1 MVRKECKHTSIED
14 DPHPYCDECAVDLR
28 GRLCT
33 ETDTCRN
40 CDTIDLDQWEI
51 IHDYRAKKDSR
62 RQAEKTKRLNFL
74 HAKFGH
80 FTKPFVISNEEAA
93 NAVSAV
99 VSDNL
104 PADSISS
111 SSLDSDHVLE
121 IDQPDLHLFTSDSD
135 VELFNMGKND
145 KPTTSK
151 QSKKNEAGAV
161 EMAAPDVAAKLKAF
175 MDQQAK
181 SMAAFMATSSAADV
195 PESPSRPSGKTK
207 TKAAPSTAQ
216 STIPVAKRSH
226 RISQGRDKKSKSG
239 SGSRSRVHKVK
250 DVRDKSKSV
259 SRSHRRHSRSQSKRG
274 SKSKRKRSISRES
287 SHHKQRKASRRKR
300 SRDRSHSR
308 RRRSFSHGRKR
319 KDYSRSISSSSSS
332 SDSSRLNSRDRRR
345 KRKADRR
352 NRDRRR
358 SRDSRS
364 RDSRSRSPRLRK
376 HARKAYSRDQQLRQ
390 RRSREYDS
398 PDRGDFYEEQYDDG
412 FQQQRRFDTMS
423 QDDGRISEDSDNER
437 VIVEPKQD
445 VFPFREMI
453 ALLAKHS
460 DVDIADCNRSSG
472 GKHVMASDD
481 TSGPPKPEFAAL
493 TTTVGVVSAIKLW
506 EDEFNRKDTTRVK
519 KVKKR
524 ELFKCDKL
532 RSSLRSYKSGDEWA
546 NMDPLLHEKQQY
558 AWLADPEKNMK
569 ISQNDVTYIE
579 LQMRN
584 ILRVASFLEVVNQCV
599 SKGFEQKFDED
610 VMLKLHRCGKHATGD
625 IIKLAANMFCGMG
638 VLRRDEILNRS
649 DRIPPKLASRL
660 RHAPIGNARTLFP
673 EELLVEIDKVYTQKL
688 SNQALEKFASPNQ
701 RRGRGNFRGG
711 YQGGYQQGGYNQ
723 YAYSGYDNQ
732 SEFKRGQ
739 RGRSQDSY
747 R

>member
-1 MVRKECKHTSIED
+1 
-14 DPHPYCDECAVDLR
+14 
-28 GRLCT
+28 
-33 ETDTCRN
+33 
-40 CDTIDLDQWEI
+40 
-51 IHDYRAKKDSR
+51 
-62 RQAEKTKRLNFL
+62 
-74 HAKFGH
+74 
-80 FTKPFVISNEEAA
+80 
-93 NAVSAV
+93 
-99 VSDNL
+99 
-104 PADSISS
+104 
-111 SSLDSDHVLE
+111 
-121 IDQPDLHLFTSDSD
+121 
-135 VELFNMGKND
+135 
-145 KPTTSK
+145 
-151 QSKKNEAGAV
+151 
-161 EMAAPDVAAKLKAF
+161 
-175 MDQQAK
+175 
-181 SMAAFMATSSAADV
+181 
-195 PESPSRPSGKTK
+195 
-207 TKAAPSTAQ
+207 
-216 STIPVAKRSH
+216 
-226 RISQGRDKKSKSG
+226 
-239 SGSRSRVHKVK
+239 
-250 DVRDKSKSV
+250 
-259 SRSHRRHSRSQSKRG
+259 
-274 SKSKRKRSISRES
+274 
-287 SHHKQRKASRRKR
+287 
-300 SRDRSHSR
+300 
-308 RRRSFSHGRKR
+308 
-319 KDYSRSISSSSSS
+319 
-332 SDSSRLNSRDRRR
+332 
-345 KRKADRR
+345 
-352 NRDRRR
+352 
-358 SRDSRS
+358 
-364 RDSRSRSPRLRK
+364 
-376 HARKAYSRDQQLRQ
+376 
-390 RRSREYDS
+390 
-398 PDRGDFYEEQYDDG
+398 
-412 FQQQRRFDTMS
+412 MS
-423 QDDGRISEDSDNER
+423 QDDGHISEDSDNER
-437 VIVEPKQD
+437 VIVEPKKD
-445 VFPFREMI
+445 IFPFREMI
-453 ALLAKHS
+453 VMLAKNS
-460 DVDIADCNRSSG
+460 DVELADCNRSSG

-506 EDEFNRKDTTRVK
+506 EDEFKRKDTTRVK

-558 AWLADPEKNMK
+558 SWLADPEKNMK

-599 SKGFEQKFDED
+599 NKGFEQKFDED
-610 VMLKLHRCGKHATGD
+610 VMVKLHRCGKHATGD